1 MVQRDWKLAKLFY
14 FTYTSIVQSVLQ
26 ANNPFLQANS
36 SFLQHLVALKS
47 SKFEAEN
54 NDTKIDHFGFYL
66 SSTPSTGY
74 IGALQF
80 FIGVY

>member
-1 MVQRDWKLAKLFY
+1 MVKRDLKLAKLFY
-14 FTYTSIVQSVLQ
+14 FTYTSIVQPV
-26 ANNPFLQANS
+26 LQANS
-36 SFLQHLVALKS
+36 SLSQHLVALKS

-74 IGALQF
+74 IGALQS

>member
-1 MVQRDWKLAKLFY
+1 MVKRDWKLAKLFY
-14 FTYTSIVQSVLQ
+14 FTYTSIVQPVLQ
-26 ANNPFLQANS
+26 ANN
-36 SFLQHLVALKS
+36 SFFTSQQLILQHLVALKS